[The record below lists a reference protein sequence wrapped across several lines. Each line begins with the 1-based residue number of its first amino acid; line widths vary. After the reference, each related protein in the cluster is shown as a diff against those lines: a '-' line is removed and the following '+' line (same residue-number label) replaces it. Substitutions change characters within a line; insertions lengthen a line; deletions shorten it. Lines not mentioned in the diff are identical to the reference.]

1 MRDLARLVRSGVRVE
16 DFQMIRHP
24 IDLSERG
31 RSAGNRCAVG
41 AANKVN
47 GRAVDDRHFPASQRC
62 RVAAVQGGAGAAD
75 GGAVPGYKGMR
86 RGKRQ
91 LVQPAAVVV
100 PAGDRQRGRVG
111 NLRIQQRETAAP
123 VHITRHAP
131 RVFQVKAALGA
142 ADRPASVAVHR
153 RQRDGG
159 AGARA
164 MAHRRMRDAQ
174 RSGGCRQGLRAGSG
188 RKVTQGRAV
197 CDACRVDGAG
207 QRREQGQDGVIIAH
221 RTAQRHAPSG
231 KGFIRYRDKSAFL
244 GGGEGIG
251 QDQIAVGVHG
261 HVFKV
266 DGGMLA
272 VVDEGPRLA
281 GEVKGGAVNHGD
293 DPRPIRF
300 RGAAH
305 VKDVGPVVGD
315 QSMRG
320 GRAHSHLARAVVD
333 AAGDVDGSRRSDLA
347 NLAAAGV
354 GMGESRYRALADDAA
369 HDPILSGGARRYGK
383 AGVQCPICC
392 FRGWILVG
400 ASLNGNVDV
409 TVVCNEAAATL
420 VFNRCHPLRNTLL
433 HEVGNG
439 LVLTILD
446 EVPIGECWLF
456 NHPSLLNLPV
466 GRGGH
471 CSCASPFVCIIRACL
486 FRHSVSPYLV

>member
-1 MRDLARLVRSGVRVE
+1 
-16 DFQMIRHP
+16 
-24 IDLSERG
+24 
-31 RSAGNRCAVG
+31 
-41 AANKVN
+41 
-47 GRAVDDRHFPASQRC
+47 
-62 RVAAVQGGAGAAD
+62 
-75 GGAVPGYKGMR
+75 
-86 RGKRQ
+86 
-91 LVQPAAVVV
+91 
-100 PAGDRQRGRVG
+100 
-111 NLRIQQRETAAP
+111 
-123 VHITRHAP
+123 
-131 RVFQVKAALGA
+131 
-142 ADRPASVAVHR
+142 
-153 RQRDGG
+153 
-159 AGARA
+159 
-164 MAHRRMRDAQ
+164 
-174 RSGGCRQGLRAGSG
+174 
-188 RKVTQGRAV
+188 
-197 CDACRVDGAG
+197 
-207 QRREQGQDGVIIAH
+207 
-221 RTAQRHAPSG
+221 
-231 KGFIRYRDKSAFL
+231 
-244 GGGEGIG
+244 
-251 QDQIAVGVHG
+251 
-261 HVFKV
+261 
-266 DGGMLA
+266 MLA

-281 GEVKGGAVNHGD
+281 GDIKGGAIYDGD
-293 DPRPIRF
+293 GPAAIGF

-305 VKDVGPVVGD
+305 VIHVAAVAGD
-315 QSMRG
+315 QGMCAVG
-320 GRAHSHLARAVVD
+320 AHPHLARAVVD

-439 LVLTILD
+439 LVLTILN